1 MLAERS
7 LPEGGQSL
15 TSCIDL
21 EMVLV
26 SMFMY
31 VPVSTAFFFLMT
43 TTVIKDYIPRPQ
55 LFLSI
60 LS

>member
-21 EMVLV
+21 KMVLV
-26 SMFMY
+26 SVFIH
-31 VPVSTAFFFLMT
+31 VPVSAVSFLMT

-55 LFLSI
+55 VFLSI

>member
-21 EMVLV
+21 KMVLV
-26 SMFMY
+26 SVFMH
-31 VPVSTAFFFLMT
+31 VPVSTVSFLMT

-55 LFLSI
+55 PFLSI

>member
-15 TSCIDL
+15 TSSIDL
-21 EMVLV
+21 KMVLV
-26 SMFMY
+26 SVFMH
-31 VPVSTAFFFLMT
+31 VPVSTVSFLMT
-43 TTVIKDYIPRPQ
+43 TTVVKDYIPRPQ